1 MQLKDIQLP
10 EFFTIA
16 SMKERFT
23 FEAVRKT
30 SLQKK
35 SKKRKS
41 KKKSL
46 VEQIAA
52 LAAKL
57 QEEGGNDGEDS

>member
-1 MQLKDIQLP
+1 MQLKDIKLP

-16 SMKERFT
+16 AMKERFDIIS
-23 FEAVRKT
+23 AKKT
-30 SLQKK
+30 TLQKK
-35 SKKRKS
+35 SRKKRQ

-46 VEQIAA
+46 VEQIAE